1 MVWPHHTKYHDRF
14 NAPDSAFPVF
24 LLSTRAGGMG
34 INLTSADTVILYDT
48 CVKLNQTIGWSMH
61 ACVLRFAD
69 CIISQRRSTDPN
81 LTFTTKHATDDPGTG
96 TPR

>member
-1 MVWPHHTKYHDRF
+1 MRHTHRPTQTHHHNRF

-48 CVKLNQTIGWSMH
+48 CVNRYIL
-61 ACVLRFAD
+61 CLRVSVGLDGCMPFE
-69 CIISQRRSTDPN
+69 P
-81 LTFTTKHATDDPGTG
+81 H
-96 TPR
+96 